1 MSPHPINVAELD
13 TCEDRSRRAT
23 AAGAQAFAHL
33 LKLAEERNSG
43 QIARV
48 VQFIAATYNGQAF
61 TLDPFDLRMVDIAI
75 SDAMLQCL
83 AALGPGRPVH
93 ARAGRRL
100 ACAVRHRALG
110 LAVARRHVTRRL
122 ILGAPER
129 RPRLI

>member
-13 TCEDRSRRAT
+13 TCQDRSRRAT

-83 AALGPGRPVH
+83 DALRWGRADLYTLVPDGDS
-93 ARAGRRL
+93 R
-100 ACAVRHRALG
+100 VRFVIERWG
-110 LAVARRHVTRRL
+110 LQW
-122 ILGAPER
+122 PEGT
-129 RPRLI
+129 